1 MERSARSG
9 MPDGLVKVFAVI
21 GGITV
26 LLIVLFLVINA
37 YTRVTRNRIPSRTIL
52 EIDFSRGVVEYVPDG
67 AVSRLVR
74 GEQLAIRN
82 VVRALDAASGDKR
95 VLGAVARVGGTAIP
109 FADVQELRSAVARF
123 RASGKPAF
131 AFAES
136 FGELG
141 HGNSSYYLASSFEQ
155 IYLMPSGSVGLTGIM
170 SQASF
175 LKGALDKLD
184 LVPQLGARREYKTA
198 RNTLTQTGY
207 TEEHREVSEA
217 IVESVLSQMVQDISS
232 DRNMSDGAFR
242 ELVTQGPFTAR
253 QALEAK
259 LVDGLEYRDQ
269 VFGLMREKVGKPARF
284 LYLSHYIKRRDS
296 DRAGDKAVALIYGQG
311 TIVQGRSRYNPLS
324 GEMVMGSETV
334 AAAFRAAIRDKDVG
348 AIVFRVNSPGGSHIG
363 SDVIWR
369 ETVRAREA
377 GKAVIVSMGA
387 VAGSGGY
394 YVAADADKIIAQ
406 PSTITGSIGVVG
418 GKIVVRGLYNKL
430 GITFDN
436 VKTSP
441 NATIWSP
448 NHEFTEEQ
456 WEYIQLWLDKVYDD
470 FVTKVAK
477 GRSMKKERVFEIA
490 KGRIYTGAQALEL
503 GLVDTLGGFPAAFS
517 QAKQFMG
524 IPEEE
529 KVAVKLYP
537 RRRSWIEQLFGR
549 KPESSEGRGS
559 AVNSGLDWISPAG
572 LLEEELNLRR
582 GILLMEDP
590 KLH

>member
-1 MERSARSG
+1 MERMARSG
-9 MPDGLVKVFAVI
+9 MSDGLVKVLAVI

-26 LLIVLFLVINA
+26 LLVVLILVINA
-37 YTRVTRNRIPSRTIL
+37 YTRLTRNRIPSRTIL
-52 EIDFSRGVVEYVPDG
+52 EIDFSRGLVEYVPDG
-67 AVSRLVR
+67 AVTRLIK
-74 GEQLAIRN
+74 GEQLTIKN
-82 VVRALDAASGDKR
+82 VVQALDAASEDKR
-95 VLGAVARVGGTAIP
+95 ILGAVARVGGTAMS
-109 FADVQELRSAVARF
+109 FADVQELRGAVARF
-123 RASGKPAF
+123 RASGKPTF

-141 HGNSSYYLASSFEQ
+141 HGNSSYYLAASFEQ
-155 IYLMPSGSVGLTGIM
+155 IYLMPSGSVGLTGII

-175 LKGALDKLD
+175 LKGTLDKLD
-184 LVPQLGARREYKTA
+184 VVPQLGARREYKTA

-207 TEEHREVSEA
+207 TEEHREVSET
-217 IVESVLSQMVQDISS
+217 IVESVLSQMVKDISS
-232 DRNMSDGAFR
+232 NRNMSEGAFR
-242 ELVTQGPFTAR
+242 ELITQGPFTAR
-253 QALEAK
+253 QALKAK

-269 VFGLMREKVGKPARF
+269 VFERMREKVEKPARF
-284 LYLSHYIKRRDS
+284 LYLSQYMKRRS
-296 DRAGDKAVALIYGQG
+296 KDRAGGKAVALIYGQG
-311 TIVQGRSRYNPLS
+311 TIVQGQSRYNPVS
-324 GEMVMGSETV
+324 GEIVMGSETV
-334 AAAFRAAIRDKDVG
+334 GAAIRAAIKDKDVG
-348 AIVFRVNSPGGSHIG
+348 AIVFRINSPGGSHIG

-418 GKIVVRGLYNKL
+418 GKVVVRGLYNKL
-430 GITFDN
+430 GVTFDD

-448 NHEFTEEQ
+448 THEFTEEQ

-477 GRSMKKERVFEIA
+477 GRSMRKERVFEIA
-490 KGRIYTGAQALEL
+490 RGRIYTGAQALEL
-503 GLVDTLGGFPAAFS
+503 GLVDTLGGFEAAFS

-524 IPEEE
+524 IPEDE
-529 KVAVKLYP
+529 KVAIKQFP
-537 RRRSWIEQLFGR
+537 RRRGWVEQLFGR

-559 AVNSGLDWISPAG
+559 AAHSDVNWIGPAG
-572 LLEEELNLRR
+572 LLEEEFDLRR
-582 GILLMEDP
+582 GILLMQEP
-590 KLH
+590 KLR